1 VKIEPARNI
10 TGKQVP
16 APKVAFFSSRGPSV
30 KYPTVLKVHK
40 LKLVHHVGFLCN
52 LYYMIIIKTILGQT

>member
-1 VKIEPARNI
+1 VLFSLQPFEDSDKLCFNLNSLPIVKIEPARSI

-16 APKVAFFSSRGPSV
+16 GPKVAFFSSRGPST

-40 LKLVHHVGFLCN
+40 LK
-52 LYYMIIIKTILGQT
+52 